1 MSGKKPKIPDPS
13 YRFLEDEEAGAG
25 LRRIVE
31 AQIDGAIADLRSGNS
46 DAHSGVHEARKKFK
60 KIRAVLR
67 LIKDELGAVYA
78 EENAWYRDTAR
89 QLAGMRDAEAMVE
102 AVDKLRKHFGKRFP
116 NRIHKTVRDA
126 LVKQRDAEAETN
138 TGAPMNAIIEG
149 LAQARDRVAGWPIE
163 ATGYSLIEAGL
174 GRVYRA
180 GRRGH
185 AAAEIARSAEAFHDW
200 RKQVKH
206 HWYHNRLIYVLWPE
220 YFDPHQSSLKTLSD
234 YLGDNHD
241 LDELQSVLCDMI
253 DRRDIS
259 YEHRQL
265 VHDLAVERSQTLQ
278 QDALLLGSRIFAEKP
293 KAYLERIWAYWHVRV
308 Y

>member
-1 MSGKKPKIPDPS
+1 MSGKKPRIPDAS
-13 YRFLEDEEAGAG
+13 YRLLEDEEAGAG
-25 LRRIVE
+25 LRRIVA
-31 AQIDGAIADLRSGNS
+31 AQIDGAIADLRAGNS
-46 DAHSGVHEARKKFK
+46 ETRSGVHEARKKFK

-67 LIKDELGAVYA
+67 LVKDELGPVYA
-78 EENAWYRDTAR
+78 EENTWYRDTAR

-116 NRIHKTVRDA
+116 SRIHKTVRAA
-126 LVKQRDAEAETN
+126 LVKQRDAAAETN
-138 TGAPMNAIIEG
+138 KGAPMDVIIEG
-149 LAQARDRVAGWPIE
+149 LAQARGRVAEWPIE

-180 GRRGH
+180 GCRGH
-185 AAAEIARSAEAFHDW
+185 AAAETARSAEAFHDW

-206 HWYHNRLIYVLWPE
+206 HWYHNRLLYVLWPE

-234 YLGDNHD
+234 YLGDKHD
-241 LDELQSVLCDMI
+241 LDELQSVLCDMV
-253 DRRDIS
+253 DSRDIS

-265 VHDLAVERSQTLQ
+265 VHDLAEERSQTLQ

-293 KAYLERIWAYWHVRV
+293 KAYLARIWAYWHVRV